1 MPDDVR
7 GFTMMELMVVVAV
20 VSVLAAMAFPNF
32 RHVISS
38 NRVSSR
44 TDELISSIAL
54 ARSEAVSST
63 HGGGI
68 CPSANGDA
76 CDGQWSQGWLI
87 WSDANGNGIFD
98 KGEAVLRYI
107 QGSPQLFVS
116 VKDPLPIVFDAHGL
130 RRASNDQVVTLR
142 PDNCGGQ
149 PLQRTVTITATGLA
163 KVEKGACQ

>member
-1 MPDDVR
+1 MP
-7 GFTMMELMVVVAV
+7 T
-20 VSVLAAMAFPNF
+20 
-32 RHVISS
+32 
-38 NRVSSR
+38 
-44 TDELISSIAL
+44 
-54 ARSEAVSST
+54 
-63 HGGGI
+63 GI
-68 CPSANGDA
+68 
-76 CDGQWSQGWLI
+76 
-87 WSDANGNGIFD
+87 GIFD